1 MDTNDLEYIPVTQ
14 DVEPYTLRVEIT
26 VSPDGCL
33 VIYLI
38 NDPVVT
44 TDA

>member
-14 DVEPYTLRVEIT
+14 DVELYTLRVEIT
-26 VSPDGCL
+26 VSPDGSL
-33 VIYLI
+33 VIHLI